1 MQNTIGDV
9 GTFTVEGETLT
20 GTVVWVGNV
29 INHGLIIIVRTKD
42 GDDWMLRND
51 GTLFTKTGESSA
63 AGGRRR
69 RKTRSTR
76 GLGSQSTRDLGSRST
91 RDLGSRRRS
100 LRRRGA

>member
-1 MQNTIGDV
+1 MQNTVGDV
-9 GTFTVEGETLT
+9 GTFTGEGETLT
-20 GTVVWVGNV
+20 GTVVFVGDVKNE
-29 INHGLIIIVRTKD
+29 GPIILVKTKD
-42 GDDWMLRND
+42 GDVWMLRND

-69 RKTRSTR
+69 KSR
-76 GLGSQSTRDLGSRST
+76 STRDLRSRST

>member
-1 MQNTIGDV
+1 MQNTVGDV
-9 GTFTVEGETLT
+9 GTFTGEGETLT
-20 GTVVWVGNV
+20 GTVVFVGNV
-29 INHGLIIIVRTKD
+29 KNEGPIIIVRTKD
-42 GDDWMLRND
+42 GDEWMLRND

-76 GLGSQSTRDLGSRST
+76 GLR
-91 RDLGSRRRS
+91 SRRRS

>member
-1 MQNTIGDV
+1 MQNTVGDV
-9 GTFTVEGETLT
+9 GTFTGEGETLT
-20 GTVVWVGNV
+20 GTVVFVGNV
-29 INHGLIIIVRTKD
+29 KNEGPIIIVRTKD
-42 GDDWMLRND
+42 GDEWMLRND

-76 GLGSQSTRDLGSRST
+76 GLGSRST
-91 RDLGSRRRS
+91 RGLGSRRRS

>member
-9 GTFTVEGETLT
+9 GTFTGEGETLT

-29 INHGLIIIVRTKD
+29 KNHGLIIIVRTKD
-42 GDDWMLRND
+42 GDEWMLRND

-69 RKTRSTR
+69 KTRSTR
-76 GLGSQSTRDLGSRST
+76 GLGSRST
-91 RDLGSRRRS
+91 RGLGSRRRS

>member
-1 MQNTIGDV
+1 MQNTVGDV
-9 GTFTVEGETLT
+9 GTFTGEGETLT
-20 GTVVWVGNV
+20 GTVVFVGNV
-29 INHGLIIIVRTKD
+29 KNEGPIIIVRTKD
-42 GDDWMLRND
+42 GDEWMLRND

-76 GLGSQSTRDLGSRST
+76 GLRSRST
-91 RDLGSRRRS
+91 RGLRSRRRS

>member
-9 GTFTVEGETLT
+9 GTFTGEGETLT

-69 RKTRSTR
+69 KTRSTR
-76 GLGSQSTRDLGSRST
+76 DLR
-91 RDLGSRRRS
+91 SRRRS